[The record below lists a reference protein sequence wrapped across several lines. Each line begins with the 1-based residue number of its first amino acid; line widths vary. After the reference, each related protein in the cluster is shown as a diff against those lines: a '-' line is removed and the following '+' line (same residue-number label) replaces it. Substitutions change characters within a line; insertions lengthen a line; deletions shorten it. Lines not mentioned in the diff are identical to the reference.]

1 MNCSIANTRI
11 SLLSI
16 LHKQGYKESYSR
28 NNKGKKCHWFIS
40 PFREERTASFVVNE
54 DDNTYKDWGTG
65 ESGTVVDYMVRY
77 YRCSVKHALSLLD
90 SFDLTS
96 SFVKQKNECNQ
107 LSKKEE
113 QDSYEILAIK
123 KIQNHNLIKYLNRRK
138 IDEQYWKYLCEV
150 HFKLKDKVYYAVG
163 FENDSQG
170 YELSWEYWNKAKQ
183 GFVRH
188 KMCLVAKDITHI
200 KNGSSSVVILESWSD
215 FVSLLSLYPKLC
227 LNKKMELKNDFIIM
241 NSVSTKLK
249 VFEVLSE
256 YSATYGT
263 LYAST
268 DNDPAGMEILN
279 ALLNKYPDK
288 VIPLNGFYKDYKD
301 VGDYLLNKK

>member
-1 MNCSIANTRI
+1 MNCTIANTRI

-40 PFREERTASFVVNE
+40 PFREEQTASFVVNE

-65 ESGTVVDYMVRY
+65 ESGNVVDYMVRY
-77 YRCSVKHALSLLD
+77 YRCSVQHALSLLD
-90 SFDLTS
+90 SFDLSS
-96 SFVKQKNECNQ
+96 SFVKQKKGHTQ

-113 QDSYEILAIK
+113 QDDYEILVIK
-123 KIQNHNLIKYLNRRK
+123 KIQNPNLIKYLNRRK
-138 IDEQYWKYLCEV
+138 INEQYWKYLREV

-183 GFVRH
+183 GFVRN
-188 KMCLVAKDITHI
+188 KMCLIAKDITHI
-200 KNGSSSVVILESWSD
+200 KNCSSSVVILESWSD
-215 FVSLLSLYPKLC
+215 FVSLLSLYPK
-227 LNKKMELKNDFIIM
+227 MELINDFIIM

-249 VFEVLSE
+249 MFEVLSE
-256 YSATYGT
+256 YSATYDT

-268 DNDPAGMEILN
+268 DNDPAGMEIVTQLM
-279 ALLNKYPDK
+279 NKYPDK

-301 VGDYLLNKK
+301 IGDCLLNKK

>member
-65 ESGTVVDYMVRY
+65 ESGNVVDYMVRY
-77 YRCSVKHALSLLD
+77 YRCSVQHALSLLD
-90 SFDLTS
+90 SFDLPS
-96 SFVKQKNECNQ
+96 SFVKQKNERDQ
-107 LSKKEE
+107 LSKKEV
-113 QDSYEILAIK
+113 QDSYEILSIK
-123 KIQNHNLIKYLNRRK
+123 KIQNPNLIKSLNRRK
-138 IDEQYWKYLCEV
+138 IDERYWKYLFEV
-150 HFKLKDKVYYAVG
+150 HFKLKGKVYYAVG

-183 GFVRH
+183 GFVRN
-188 KMCLVAKDITHI
+188 KMCLVAKDVTHI
-200 KNGSSSVVILESWSD
+200 KNSCSSVVILEGWSD
-215 FVSLLSLYPKLC
+215 FLALLSLYPK
-227 LNKKMELKNDFIIM
+227 MEFKNDFIIM
-241 NSVSTKLK
+241 NSVSTKDK
-249 VFEVLSE
+249 VIDILARSLFETI
-256 YSATYGT
+256 YCA
-263 LYAST
+263 T
-268 DNDPAGMEILN
+268 DNDPAGEEVLSTLM
-279 ALLNKYPDK
+279 NKYPDK

-301 VGDYLLNKK
+301 IGDYLLNMK